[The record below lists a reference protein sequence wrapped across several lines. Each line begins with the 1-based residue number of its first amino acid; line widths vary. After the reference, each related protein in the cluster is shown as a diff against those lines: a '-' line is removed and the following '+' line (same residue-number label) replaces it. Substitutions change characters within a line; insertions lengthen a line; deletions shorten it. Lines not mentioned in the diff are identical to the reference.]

1 MTALAQQS
9 STALL
14 ATLAEGSLDGAWTL
28 DPSKSSVSLKT
39 KSMWGLA
46 KINAVFGDLQGE
58 IAVVA
63 GAVTA
68 RIAVGTE
75 SIDTKNAKRDKH
87 LKSDELL
94 AAHKFPY
101 LIFVLNSVAPSP
113 TAIQANGTLTV
124 RDKTRPIVFEATVSA
139 AGDSEITV
147 TSELDVDRGDYEV
160 NWNPLG
166 LAMMNNSVS
175 ITAVFTRA

>member
-9 STALL
+9 PTALL
-14 ATLAEGSLDGAWTL
+14 TTLAEGSLDGAWTL

-46 KINAVFGDLQGE
+46 KINAVFTDLQGE

-68 RIAVGTE
+68 RVVVGTG

-87 LKSDELL
+87 LRSDDLL
-94 AAHKFPY
+94 ATDTFPH
-101 LIFVLNSVAPSP
+101 LIFVLDSVAPSP

-124 RDKTRPIVFEATVSA
+124 RDQTRPIVFETTVSA

-147 TSELDVDRGDYEV
+147 TSELDVDRGDYDV
-160 NWNPLG
+160 TWNQLG
-166 LAMMNNSVS
+166 MARMNNSVS
-175 ITAVFTRA
+175 IKAVFTRA

>member
-1 MTALAQQS
+1 
-9 STALL
+9 LL

-28 DPSKSSVSLKT
+28 DPPKSSVSLKT

-46 KINAVFGDLQGE
+46 KINAVFSDLQGE

-68 RIAVGTE
+68 RLAVGTG

-94 AAHKFPY
+94 AAEKFPH
-101 LIFVLNSVAPSP
+101 LIFVLSSVAPSP

-124 RDKTRPIVFEATVSA
+124 RDKTRPIVFEATVSTA
-139 AGDSEITV
+139 RDCEITV
-147 TSELDVDRGDYEV
+147 TSELDADRGDYEV

-166 LAMMNNSVS
+166 LAMMNNSDS

>member
-14 ATLAEGSLDGAWTL
+14 ATLAQGSLDGAWTL
-28 DPSKSSVSLKT
+28 DPSKSSASLKT

-46 KINAVFGDLQGE
+46 KINAVFTDLQGE
-58 IAVVA
+58 VAVVA

-68 RIAVGTE
+68 RVGVGTG

-87 LKSDELL
+87 LRSDDFL
-94 AAHKFPY
+94 ASEKFPD
-101 LIFVLNSVAPSP
+101 LVFVLNSVAPSR
-113 TAIQANGTLTV
+113 TAIKASGTLTV
-124 RDKTRPIVFEATVSA
+124 RDKTRPIVLETTVTA
-139 AGDSEITV
+139 NDSKLTV
-147 TSELDVDRGDYEV
+147 TSEFDVDRGDYDV
-160 NWNPLG
+160 TWNQLG
-166 LAMMNNSVS
+166 MASNNNSVS

>member
-1 MTALAQQS
+1 MAALAQQS

-46 KINAVFGDLQGE
+46 KINAVFSDLQGE

-68 RIAVGTE
+68 RIAVGTG
-75 SIDTKNAKRDKH
+75 SIDTRNAKRDKH

-94 AAHKFPY
+94 ASEKFPH
-101 LIFVLNSVAPSP
+101 LIFILNSVAPSA

-124 RDKTRPIVFEATVSA
+124 RDKTLPIVFEATVSTTK
-139 AGDSEITV
+139 DSEITV

-166 LAMMNNSVS
+166 MAKRNNSVS
-175 ITAVFTRA
+175 ITAVFTRT

>member
-1 MTALAQQS
+1 M
-9 STALL
+9 
-14 ATLAEGSLDGAWTL
+14 
-28 DPSKSSVSLKT
+28 
-39 KSMWGLA
+39 
-46 KINAVFGDLQGE
+46 
-58 IAVVA
+58 
-63 GAVTA
+63 TA
-68 RIAVGTE
+68 RIALGTG
-75 SIDTKNAKRDKH
+75 SIDTKNAKRDTH

-94 AAHKFPY
+94 ATEEFPH

-124 RDKTRPIVFEATVSA
+124 RDNTRPIVFEATDST

-147 TSELDVDRGDYEV
+147 TSELDVDRGDYAV

>member
-9 STALL
+9 STALF
-14 ATLAEGSLDGAWTL
+14 ATLAQGSLDGAWIL
-28 DPSKSSVSLKT
+28 DPSKSSVLLKT

-46 KINAVFGDLQGE
+46 RIDAVFTDLQGE
-58 IAVVA
+58 VAVVA

-68 RIAVGTE
+68 RVAVGTG

-87 LKSDELL
+87 LKSEDFL
-94 AAHKFPY
+94 ASDTFPH

-113 TAIQANGTLTV
+113 TAIWVNGTLTV
-124 RDKTRPIVFEATVSA
+124 RDQTRPIVFETTVTAS
-139 AGDSEITV
+139 DSKVTV
-147 TSELDVDRGDYEV
+147 TSEFDVDRGDYGV
-160 NWNPLG
+160 TWNQLG
-166 LAMMNNSVS
+166 MASMSNSVS

>member
-1 MTALAQQS
+1 MKALAQQS

-14 ATLAEGSLDGAWTL
+14 ATVAEGSLDGTWTL

-39 KSMWGLA
+39 KSMWGLV
-46 KINAVFGDLQGE
+46 KINAVFTDLQGE

-68 RIAVGTE
+68 RIAVATG

-87 LKSDELL
+87 LKSDDFL
-94 AAHKFPY
+94 AAEKFPH
-101 LIFVLNSVAPSP
+101 LIFVLSSVAPSP

-124 RDKTRPIVFEATVSA
+124 RDKTRPIVFEATVST

-147 TSELDVDRGDYEV
+147 TSELDVDRGDYDV
-160 NWNPLG
+160 SSNPLG
-166 LAMMNNSVS
+166 AGTMNNSVS
-175 ITAVFTRA
+175 VTAVFTRA

>member
-9 STALL
+9 PTALL

-46 KINAVFGDLQGE
+46 KINAVFTDLQGE

-68 RIAVGTE
+68 RVVVGTG

-87 LKSDELL
+87 LTSDDFL
-94 AAHKFPY
+94 ASEKFPH
-101 LIFVLNSVAPSP
+101 LVFILNSVAPSR
-113 TAIQANGTLTV
+113 TAIKASGTLTV
-124 RDKTRPIVFEATVSA
+124 RDKTRQIVLETTITAT
-139 AGDSEITV
+139 GDSQITV
-147 TSELDVDRGDYEV
+147 TSEFDVDRGYYDMA
-160 NWNPLG
+160 WNQLG
-166 LAMMNNSVS
+166 MASNNNSVS
-175 ITAVFTRA
+175 ITAVFTRP